1 MNYSIYLNTKKLNPN
16 DAAAIAEYSK
26 RLSAYCTIRLVCKP
40 IKALEPFL
48 IKQNFSDHT
57 CCYQVL
63 PGTDTYT
70 SEDFAGN
77 LDQLG
82 IHGTSSVYFFIGY
95 PVCISMSPIHL
106 SSMELSTGLSGVVL
120 YEQLYR
126 SYRILNPQPYH
137 K

>member
-26 RLSAYCTIRLVCKP
+26 RLSAYCNIRLICKP
-40 IKALEPFL
+40 MKALEPFL
-48 IKQNFSDHT
+48 MKQAFSDHT

-63 PGTDTYT
+63 AGTDTLA
-70 SEDFAGN
+70 SEAFAAN
-77 LDQLG
+77 LEQLG
-82 IHGTSSVYFFIGY
+82 IHGTSAVTFFIGY
-95 PVCISMSPIHL
+95 PVCASMSPVYL

-120 YEQLYR
+120 YEQIYR
-126 SYRILNPQPYH
+126 SYRILNHQPYH